1 MIKQHNMTPIQ
12 LSIIIVN
19 WNSKDYLKNCLKS
32 IFEYTKSIKYE
43 IIVVDS
49 ASFDGCEQM
58 LLEYFPQVHF
68 IQSTINLG
76 FAGANNLG
84 ANKAQGDVLLFL
96 NPDTEVLNNAIE
108 KLFYNFLKLSQAG
121 IVGCRLLNSDK
132 TLQTS
137 CVQPFPTILNQVLD
151 ADIFYHW
158 FPKSHLWLS
167 AAKFEDSLMPVK
179 IESVSG
185 ACMMV
190 HRTVFNLVHGFSSDY
205 FMYAEDLDLCYK
217 IQTAGFTN
225 YYLAEAEILH
235 HGGGSSKHK
244 RSRFS
249 EVMIPESLSR
259 LLKKMRGKS
268 YSLCYRLALSVA
280 AVIRLFLLIALF
292 PLALLRNKKYDW
304 QSAFFKWIAI
314 LRWGLGLEKWVYKYD
329 QLKNSDSDFNSN
341 KEN

>member
-1 MIKQHNMTPIQ
+1 MASIE

-19 WNSKDYLKNCLKS
+19 WNSKDYLKKCITS
-32 IFEYTKSIKYE
+32 IVENTKGIQYE

-58 LLEYFPQVHF
+58 LLDFFPQVCF
-68 IQSTINLG
+68 IQSSRNIG
-76 FAGANNLG
+76 FAGANNLA
-84 ANKAQGDVLLFL
+84 ANKAHGDVLLFL

-108 KLFYNFLKLSQAG
+108 QLYSNLLKLPQAG
-121 IVGCRLLNSDK
+121 IIGCRLLNSDK

-151 ADIFYHW
+151 ADIFQRW
-158 FPKSHLWLS
+158 FPKNRLWLS
-167 AAKFEDSLMPVK
+167 AAKFEGSLSAVK
-179 IESVSG
+179 VEAISG
-185 ACMMV
+185 ACMMI
-190 HRTVFNLVHGFSSDY
+190 RQTVFNLVKGFSTDY

-225 YYLAEAEILH
+225 YYLAEAEIVH
-235 HGGGSSKHK
+235 HGGGSTQQK

-259 LLKKMRGKS
+259 LLSKMRGKS
-268 YSLCYRLALSVA
+268 YGLCYRLALSFA
-280 AVIRLFLLIALF
+280 AVIRLFLLLALL

-304 QSAFFKWIAI
+304 RSAFFKWIAI
-314 LRWGLGLEKWVYKYD
+314 LRWGLGLEKWVHQYD
-329 QLKNSDSDFNSN
+329 QLNCSDSDFNQN
-341 KEN
+341 KES